1 MKTVYS
7 KYDNCVFIKIVSDR
21 GSVIHSWACVNYS
34 EHLNMLQVDSISIHN
49 IVLTPVKFSCFCR
62 LVSNTSIQHLLSRA
76 DIDFVEF
83 DPELD
88 FELR

>member
-7 KYDNCVFIKIVSDR
+7 KYDNCIFIKIVSDK
-21 GSVIHSWACVNYS
+21 GSLIHSRACVTYS
-34 EHLNMLQVDSISIHN
+34 EHLNMLQIDSISIN
-49 IVLTPVKFSCFCR
+49 NFDLTPVKFSCFCR
-62 LVSNTSIQHLLSRA
+62 MVSNTCIQILLSRA

-88 FELR
+88 FELG